1 MAHDPQLSSPAPSA
15 AALSSWEA
23 ERHARREA
31 EASAARLARL
41 QAVTAALS
49 GARTPAE
56 VAEVA
61 LGAGI
66 EALGGARGYVL
77 VAGAGGDLE
86 VLRCSG
92 IEEETARVAA
102 SAPGPARDAFHASAA
117 IFVEG
122 GDDLLA
128 RWPTLG
134 RTAARMVGAGA
145 SLPLVVH
152 RRALGVLAVV
162 FEAPRPFGEAERA
175 FAVGLA
181 GQCAQ
186 ALERARLFTA
196 ERVARAEADAARR
209 RLAFLDGL
217 SAELAETVDPSAM
230 LEGVAR
236 LVVPAL
242 GEWVGIYLA
251 GADGSLA
258 LAAHRGPPVLGAAFE
273 AHLRRGARARIER
286 SFAGGDVVVVD
297 DFPADLAGDRAAQA
311 AVVAPLRAHGAALGI
326 VAIASSDAGR
336 VPGGADSALVA
347 DVAHRTAVAL
357 EHARLLAEATAAA
370 RAREEF
376 LHVASH
382 ELRAPISTIRL
393 TVHLLRRDAR
403 SGCPDAYEGRL
414 RVLDR
419 QVARMVALSETL
431 LDGSR
436 ITAGQLELS
445 REEVDAAALVSKI
458 AARFVDDAA
467 EQGSVVEMDAPHP
480 VRCVLDPMRLDQ
492 IASNLL
498 SNAVKYGCG
507 RPISVR
513 VRGEDGRARLE
524 VEDRGIG
531 IAPADQERIFRRF
544 ERAVSSRNYAGLGL
558 GLWIVRRLVEAH
570 GGAIAVRSAPG
581 EGSTFAVELPLSPP

>member
-1 MAHDPQLSSPAPSA
+1 VAHDPQLSSPAPSA

-242 GEWVGIYLA
+242 GEWVGLYIA
-251 GADGSLA
+251 GEGGLA
-258 LAAHRGPPVLGAAFE
+258 LAAHRGPPTVGAAFE
-273 AHLRRGARARIER
+273 AHLRKGARARIER
-286 SFAGGDVVVVD
+286 SFASGDVVVVD
-297 DFPADLAGDRAAQA
+297 DFPADPGEDRVLHA
-311 AVVAPLRAHGAALGI
+311 AVVAPLRAHGGVLGI
-326 VAIASSDAGR
+326 VAIASGEAGR
-336 VPGGADSALVA
+336 VPGGADAALVA

-370 RAREEF
+370 QAREEF

-382 ELRAPISTIRL
+382 ELRAPISTLRL
-393 TVHLLRRDAR
+393 AVQLLRRDAR
-403 SGCPDAYEGRL
+403 SGSPEAYEGRL
-414 RVLDR
+414 RVLER

-431 LDGSR
+431 LDVSR
-436 ITAGQLELS
+436 ITAGRLELS
-445 REEVDAAALVSKI
+445 REEVDAAALVREV

-467 EQGSVVEMDAPHP
+467 ELGSGIEVDAPAP
-480 VRCVLDPMRLDQ
+480 VRGAFDPMRLDQ

-498 SNAVKYGCG
+498 SNAVKYGHG

-513 VRGEDGRARLE
+513 VRAEDGRARLE

-531 IAPADQERIFRRF
+531 IAPADQQRIFGRF

-570 GGAIAVRSAPG
+570 GGDIAVRSAPG
-581 EGSTFAVELPLSPP
+581 EGSTFAIELPLNPP